1 MRHLLLISALALAFL
16 PGTASAKH
24 GGSGAKTVA
33 GSCTKSA
40 TSKLKVKPDDGRLAT
55 EFEVEPGH
63 VLVQPGTAGS
73 GVFVIVSGAV
83 VVELP
88 SGRTVELRDGQVF
101 GELSLLTDT
110 MRTGRV
116 RATTAVTGL
125 AISRADFSGLL
136 EDEPKI
142 AVAMLPVLANRLI
155 AAERG

>member
-1 MRHLLLISALALAFL
+1 M
-16 PGTASAKH
+16 
-24 GGSGAKTVA
+24 A
-33 GSCTKSA
+33 GSLVDHLRKIPLFA
-40 TSKLKVKPDDGRLAT
+40 TLDQTALEHVASHAT

-116 RATTAVTGL
+116 RATTAV
-125 AISRADFSGLL
+125 
-136 EDEPKI
+136 
-142 AVAMLPVLANRLI
+142 
-155 AAERG
+155 